1 MRIGILSAI
10 KEELKPFPNLKKLD
24 SKVDGNTWFRMDH
37 PKHQIWLCAG
47 GLGKV
52 NAAIAST
59 VLIREHK
66 IDFLLNT
73 GIAGTLDPSLNLADV
88 CYGKRLIQ
96 HDYGTLKE
104 EQIEVYPAGSIPLG
118 DSRESSFT
126 PENWLV
132 GLLEKKMPELRAVTL
147 LSGDVFL
154 QCHKTG
160 DRLRKRFQ
168 AQLVD
173 MESAAV
179 AQAAAKFR
187 IPFLAI
193 RSVSDLV
200 GEHPEGVPVSQ
211 LKQASRAAAASVMKV
226 LEMLPSEIA
235 TETEVG

>member
-24 SKVDGNTWFRMDH
+24 SDVDGNTWFRMDH

-104 EQIEVYPAGSIPLG
+104 EQIEVYPAGSI
-118 DSRESSFT
+118 
-126 PENWLV
+126 
-132 GLLEKKMPELRAVTL
+132 LLEIPGNL
-147 LSGDVFL
+147 LSLLKIGWLDYW
-154 QCHKTG
+154 
-160 DRLRKRFQ
+160 KR
-168 AQLVD
+168 
-173 MESAAV
+173 
-179 AQAAAKFR
+179 R
-187 IPFLAI
+187 C
-193 RSVSDLV
+193 RS
-200 GEHPEGVPVSQ
+200 
-211 LKQASRAAAASVMKV
+211 
-226 LEMLPSEIA
+226 
-235 TETEVG
+235 